1 MNIKRAIAD
10 GLTNIA
16 NMLANRRNPHNQNI
30 LTACR
35 MGESEMRAIYR
46 TGIGQKIFNIKSGA
60 ALNDT
65 LQFSSDKEKKY
76 FNKALL
82 PAVKQATKFMLGFGR
97 GVIVINEIGSDL
109 SKPLSAKPD
118 FSRVKLDIFSG
129 DMVYVEAPSLDLQDL
144 RYMKPKMY
152 IIRGHQFHWTRVIDF
167 TYVKPA
173 EIDLPAYQYGGIS
186 ESELIKEQLVNDGIV
201 AKAAPR
207 IVEVSSTLFHKVTGF
222 KESVQVG
229 KDKEIVAYV
238 QALADIRGIYGD
250 GIIDAADDVIVA
262 IQSLSNLADIDLM
275 TIRRLSMVTGIDKS
289 VLIGEQP
296 AGLGGNGAAARAVT
310 QDTIENLQSDFLI
323 EPIAR
328 FCQIFGIEEVCF
340 RENQGATPNDRIEF
354 EAKAIDNASKLYTL
368 GEDSNKYL
376 VDNDVIEK
384 EDLSDFFTPQSE
396 KDEEARL
403 EQEAAASIEAQNE
416 APTDSQ

>member
-1 MNIKRAIAD
+1 MSMKRALAD
-10 GLTNIA
+10 GLTNIV
-16 NMLANRRNPHNQNI
+16 NKLTNRRNPHSQN
-30 LTACR
+30 TFTVCR

-65 LQFSSDKEKKY
+65 LQFPSDKEKKY

-82 PAVKQATKFMLGFGR
+82 PSVKQATKFMLGFGR
-97 GVIVINEIGSDL
+97 GVIVINEIGNDL

-118 FSRVKLDIFSG
+118 FTRVKLDVFSG
-129 DMVYVEAPSLDLQDL
+129 DMVYVEAPSLDLRDL

-152 IIRGHQFHWTRVIDF
+152 MIRGHQFHWTRVIDF

-173 EIDLPAYQYGGIS
+173 ELDLPQYQYGGIS
-186 ESELIKEQLVNDGIV
+186 ESELIREQLINDGIV
-201 AKAAPR
+201 ARAAPR
-207 IVEVSSTLFHKVTGF
+207 IVDVSSTLFHKVKGF
-222 KESVQVG
+222 KESVATG
-229 KDKEIVAYV
+229 KDDQVVAYT
-238 QALADIRGIYGD
+238 QALADIRGIWGD
-250 GIIDAADDVIVA
+250 GIIDAEDDVVVA
-262 IQSLSNLADIDLM
+262 IQSLSNLADIDMM

-323 EPIAR
+323 EPISR
-328 FCQIFGIEEVCF
+328 FCEIFGMKDVCF
-340 RENQGATPNDRIEF
+340 RENQGATPNDRMDF
-354 EAKAIDNASKLYTL
+354 EAKAIDNAVKLSGL

-376 VDNDVIEK
+376 VDNDVVEK
-384 EDLSDFFTPQSE
+384 EDLSDFFKPQSE

-403 EQEAAASIEAQNE
+403 ELEAAANLEAQNE
-416 APTDSQ
+416 TPTDSQ